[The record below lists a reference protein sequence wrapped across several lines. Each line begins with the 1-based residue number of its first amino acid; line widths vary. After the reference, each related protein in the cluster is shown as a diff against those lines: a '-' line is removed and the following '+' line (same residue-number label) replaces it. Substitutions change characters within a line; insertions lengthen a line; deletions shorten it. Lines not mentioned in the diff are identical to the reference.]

1 MFALRYR
8 SFCLGMIL
16 TSFTWFVIIYM
27 YSDLAYTKRP
37 NIPSLNHLFRKKL
50 KPRYENVHHDLDS
63 KISKDR
69 NGHGVSKYSSLKRP
83 VIEDN
88 MINNDEVLDEKQFKN
103 FNYSGVSGGNV
114 GGLFSTDL
122 LGLGVIRN
130 PQDQRLKEEGDRHH
144 AFNLLISSRLGY
156 HRDIP
161 DTRHSLCKLQSY
173 SSSLPAASVIIC
185 FYNEAL
191 STLLRTIH
199 SILDRTASVLL
210 HEVIVVDD
218 NSSDVILKK
227 DLTKYVKANFPLK
240 VKLLRTP
247 LREGLIRARMYGAR
261 QATGDVLVFLD
272 SHCEVNRNWL
282 EPLLERIHKNRT
294 TVVCP
299 VIDIINADTFE
310 YTASPVVRGGFNW
323 GLHFKWDPL
332 PHHQLRNKEDFIKP
346 IQSPTMAGGLFAM
359 DRKYFHDLGEYD
371 SGMDIWGGEN
381 LEISFRIWMCGGMLE
396 IIPCSRVGHVFRRR
410 RPYGSPFGEDTLTR
424 NSLRVAHV
432 WMDKYKDYYF
442 QTRGD
447 VKDKNYGDITER
459 KKLREKLQCKSFDWY
474 LKNVYPD
481 LGPPPPPKTD
491 KEKLNHVK
499 QKNHKIGKFIGKKN
513 TKPRTLSQ
521 YQIQLAGTNLCI
533 ESEDDLTTKG
543 TLLILKKCV
552 HTKKQIWHETEKN
565 DLRLAELLCLDAAE
579 RYPRLAKCHEM
590 GGTQDWRHSSDV
602 NTPFYN
608 MAAGLCLG
616 VKEGRSS
623 EHLIMEIC
631 EIQNVK
637 KWNLLFYEQ

>member
-1 MFALRYR
+1 MK
-8 SFCLGMIL
+8 S
-16 TSFTWFVIIYM
+16 
-27 YSDLAYTKRP
+27 
-37 NIPSLNHLFRKKL
+37 
-50 KPRYENVHHDLDS
+50 
-63 KISKDR
+63 
-69 NGHGVSKYSSLKRP
+69 
-83 VIEDN
+83 
-88 MINNDEVLDEKQFKN
+88 EK
-103 FNYSGVSGGNV
+103 
-114 GGLFSTDL
+114 
-122 LGLGVIRN
+122 
-130 PQDQRLKEEGDRHH
+130 
-144 AFNLLISSRLGY
+144 
-156 HRDIP
+156 
-161 DTRHSLCKLQSY
+161 CKLQSY
-173 SSSLPAASVIIC
+173 SSSLPTASVIIC

-191 STLLRTIH
+191 STLLRTVH
-199 SILDRTASVLL
+199 SILDRTPSVLL
-210 HEVIVVDD
+210 HEIIVLDD
-218 NSSDVILKK
+218 SSRDVMLKK
-227 DLTKYVKANFPLK
+227 DLTKYVEANLPLK
-240 VKLLRTP
+240 VKLLKTP
-247 LREGLIRARMYGAR
+247 EREGLIRARMYGAH

-282 EPLLERIHKNRT
+282 EPLLERVYKNRT

-346 IQSPTMAGGLFAM
+346 IESPTMAGGLFAM

-371 SGMDIWGGEN
+371 GGMDIWGGEN
-381 LEISFRIWMCGGMLE
+381 LEISFRIWMCGGRLE

-432 WMDKYKDYYF
+432 WMDKYKEYYF

-447 VKDKNYGDITER
+447 VRDKDYGDITER
-459 KKLREKLQCKSFDWY
+459 KKLREKLRCKSFDWY

-499 QKNHKIGKFIGKKN
+499 QKTHKIGKFIGKKR
-513 TKPRTLSQ
+513 TKPRTISQ
-521 YQIQLAGTNLCI
+521 YQIQLTGTNFCI
-533 ESEDDLTTKG
+533 ESEEDLTTKG
-543 TLLILKKCV
+543 SLLILQKCV
-552 HTKKQIWHETEKN
+552 RTKRQIWHETEKN
-565 DLRLAELLCLDAAE
+565 DLRLAELLCLDAKE

-590 GGTQDWRHSSDV
+590 GGTQDWRHSSDL

-616 VKEGRSS
+616 VKEENSG

-637 KWNLLFYEQ
+637 KWNLLFHR